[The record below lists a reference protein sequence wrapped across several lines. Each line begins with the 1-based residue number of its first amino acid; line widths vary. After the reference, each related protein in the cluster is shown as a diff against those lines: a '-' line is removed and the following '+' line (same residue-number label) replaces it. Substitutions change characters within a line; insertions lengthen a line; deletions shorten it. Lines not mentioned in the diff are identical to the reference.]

1 MANFT
6 VGKYLATRFEQIG
19 LKHYFMVPGDYN
31 LVLLDELLENEN
43 LEQIGCCNELNAAYA
58 AEGYARV
65 NGAGAVLT
73 TFNVGAFS
81 ALNGVAGAYA
91 ERLPVIMVSSGPNTN
106 ELGSNHVLHHTMDNG
121 DLSYQYEV
129 FRQVTCKAVR
139 IVHPDTAPALIDEAI
154 SAALRERKPAYIEIP
169 CNLSAAPCP
178 EPARFSTLPAW
189 QPSNAR
195 MLTDAVDRAGD
206 LLGKAKKPILLAG
219 VHLRAYGAIDAFREL
234 AEALGCAVAVMPNA
248 KGFFPEDQPQYV
260 GIYWGEVSSPQCQ
273 AIVDWSDLIV
283 AAGPV
288 FNDYT
293 TVGWSALPSRQRL
306 ISAEPRKVRFCDV
319 DFTGVA
325 LAEFLSDLAKKVQA
339 NPATM
344 TQYQRLRRTESA
356 PVAVAEVDPEAPL
369 SRVEM
374 WRQIEQDLDSNTTLL
389 VETGDSWLN
398 GIYSRL
404 PGGARF
410 EIEMQYGSIGWSVPA
425 SFGYAKGLE
434 PGRRLVSV
442 IGDGSF
448 QLTAQEVSNMIRHG
462 QEVLIFLVNNRGYV
476 IESAIHDGPY
486 NYYKNWDYAGL
497 VDAFNAGDGA
507 GLGLTAATAGELADA
522 IRTARAHEGGP
533 VLIECQIPNDDA
545 SPELISWGS
554 KVAGVN
560 GRLDPRFH

>member
-1 MANFT
+1 MPNFT
-6 VGKYLATRFEQIG
+6 VGKYLATRLEQIG

-43 LEQIGCCNELNAAYA
+43 IEQIGCCNELNAAYA

-91 ERLPVIMVSSGPNTN
+91 ERLPVIVVSSGPNTN
-106 ELGSNHVLHHTMDNG
+106 DVGSNHVLHHTMDNG
-121 DLSYQYEV
+121 ELSDQYEI
-129 FRQVTCKAVR
+129 FRKVTCKAVR

-169 CNLSAAPCP
+169 CNLSAAPCSA
-178 EPARFSTLPAW
+178 PAPFDTLPAW
-189 QPSNAR
+189 EPSNER
-195 MLTDAVDRAGD
+195 MLTDAVGQASD
-206 LLGKAKKPILLAG
+206 LVQQAKKPILLAG
-219 VHLRAYGAIDAFREL
+219 VHLRAHGAIDAFREL

-248 KGFFPEDQPQYV
+248 KGFFPEDHPQYV

-273 AIVDWSDLIV
+273 AIVDWADLIV
-283 AAGPV
+283 AAGAV

-293 TVGWSALPSRQRL
+293 TVGWSAQPARGRL
-306 ISAEPRKVRFCDV
+306 VNAEPRKVQLPDAEYH
-319 DFTGVA
+319 GVA
-325 LAEFLSDLAKKVQA
+325 LAEFLSDLAKKVPTNA
-339 NPATM
+339 ATL
-344 TQYQRLRRTESA
+344 TQFHRLRRNTSA
-356 PVAVAEVDPEAPL
+356 PVATADVDPTAPL

-374 WRQIEQDLDSNTTLL
+374 WRQVEADLDSKTTLL

-398 GIYSRL
+398 GMYTRL

-425 SFGYAKGLE
+425 TFGYAKGLE
-434 PGRRLVSV
+434 PDRRLVSV

-462 QEVLIFLVNNRGYV
+462 QELTIFLVNNRGYV

-497 VDAFNAGDGA
+497 IDVFNAGEGA
-507 GLGLTAATAGELADA
+507 GLGLVASTAGELAEA
-522 IRTARAHEGGP
+522 INKAHAHKGGP

-554 KVAGVN
+554 KVARVN
-560 GRLDPRFH
+560 GRPDPRF

>member
-1 MANFT
+1 MSDFT
-6 VGKYLATRFEQIG
+6 VGKYLAARFEQIG

-31 LVLLDELLENEN
+31 LTLLDELLENEN

-91 ERLPVIMVSSGPNTN
+91 ERLPVIIVSSGPNTN
-106 ELGSNHVLHHTMDNG
+106 DVGSNHVLHHTMNNG
-121 DLSYQYEV
+121 TLADQYEI

-139 IVHPDTAPALIDEAI
+139 ILHPETAPALIDEAI

-178 EPARFSTLPAW
+178 GPAPFSTLPAY

-195 MLTDAVDRAGD
+195 MLTDAVARASEQIAQ
-206 LLGKAKKPILLAG
+206 AKKPILLAG
-219 VHLRAYGAIDAFREL
+219 VHLRAHGAIDAFREL

-248 KGFFPEDQPQYV
+248 KGFFPEDHPQYV

-273 AIVDWSDLIV
+273 AIVDWADLVV

-293 TVGWSALPSRQRL
+293 TVGWSAQPPRYRL
-306 ISAEPRKVRFCDV
+306 IDAQPSAVRLPDV
-319 DFTGVA
+319 EFAGVS
-325 LAEFLSDLAKKVQA
+325 LAEFLSDLARKVQA
-339 NPATM
+339 STATL
-344 TQYQRLRRTESA
+344 TQYHRLSQSKTST
-356 PVAVAEVDPEAPL
+356 VAAREVDPDTAL
-369 SRVEM
+369 SRAEM
-374 WRQIEQDLDSNTTLL
+374 WRQIEADLDSNSTLL

-398 GIYSRL
+398 GIYTRL

-425 SFGYAKGLE
+425 TFGYAKGLE
-434 PGRRLVSV
+434 PDRRLVSV

-448 QLTAQEVSNMIRHG
+448 QLTAQEVSNMIRHK
-462 QEVLIFLVNNRGYV
+462 QEILIFLVNNRGYV

-497 VDAFNAGDGA
+497 IDVFNADDGD
-507 GLGLTAATAGELADA
+507 GLGLIASTAGELADA
-522 IRTARAHEGGP
+522 ISTAHAHKGGP
-533 VLIECQIPNDDA
+533 VLIECRIPNDDA
-545 SPELISWGS
+545 TPELITWGS
-554 KVAGVN
+554 KVARVN
-560 GRLDPRFH
+560 GRPDPRF